1 MPLKKLQEKSKK
13 NRDNKITLYS
23 TKSIRT
29 SLNNNKKQIN
39 SHHKKESCPFLY
51 DYNAPVNQSLHFVK
65 FWNNSGFVWPF
76 YTLIE
81 FLDI

>member
-1 MPLKKLQEKSKK
+1 MPSKKLQENAK
-13 NRDNKITLYS
+13 NRENKITLYS

-51 DYNAPVNQSLHFVK
+51 DYKSSGEPK
-65 FWNNSGFVWPF
+65 FTFC
-76 YTLIE
+76 
-81 FLDI
+81 